1 MTLRIWPKVRPLF
14 SLLLLLF
21 SSWLPIAN
29 ASSPKLVYPYEKNDP
44 GTPLNAIDSLI
55 MQNLQAQGFQPAALC
70 SDEVFVRRVYFD
82 LIGTLP
88 ESRAVQA
95 FLDDHRPEKRAVLIE
110 ELMKRDEFADYWSM
124 KWCDLLRVKAEFPI
138 NLWPNAVQAYH
149 RWVHKAMRDNMPMDQ
164 FARELLT
171 SSGSNFR
178 VGPVNF
184 YRAVQGRSPE
194 VIAGAVALTFL
205 GTRLEKWPPES
216 RKGFEAFF
224 SRIAYKGTGEWK
236 EEIVCLDPASTTT
249 LHAAYPDGTAVDIP
263 VGQDPRKVF
272 ADWLLAPDNPCLSR
286 NMANRIWFW
295 LMGRG
300 IIHEPDDIRPDNPPS
315 NPELLAFLEEELA
328 KAKYDQRHLFRLI
341 LNSRTYQQSSIPR
354 SDNPQTESLFGC
366 YAVRRLD
373 AEVLIDAL
381 CFLGGAGENYESPI
395 PEPFTYIPNN
405 QRTIA
410 LADASITSQFLE
422 MFGRPARDT
431 GLQTERNNQ
440 VTDAQRL
447 HLLNSTHVQKK
458 IEDSWRLKA
467 LPKQARG
474 NRENLIRLLYVSV
487 LSRHPVPEEI
497 SAAQAYQKKLNLK
510 DEQFVT
516 DLAWALINS
525 KEFLCRH

>member
-1 MTLRIWPKVRPLF
+1 MNQRFCHIAAFLLWALYSV
-14 SLLLLLF
+14 SLAA
-21 SSWLPIAN
+21 PAN
-29 ASSPKLVYPYEKNDP
+29 SQIIYPYEKDDA
-44 GTPLNAIDSLI
+44 GVALNAIDPLVVAKLKERGI
-55 MQNLQAQGFQPAALC
+55 EPAPLC

-88 ESRAVQA
+88 ELREVQG
-95 FLDDHRPEKRAVLIE
+95 FLDDRHPDKRAALIE
-110 ELMKRDEFADYWSM
+110 ELMARDEFADYWSM

-149 RWVHKAMRDNMPMDQ
+149 HWVRQAMRDNMPMDQ

-194 VIAGAVALTFL
+194 AIAGAVALTFL
-205 GTRLEKWPPES
+205 GTRLNNWPPES
-216 RKGFEAFF
+216 RAGFEAFF
-224 SRIAYKGTGEWK
+224 SRVAYKGTSEWK

-249 LHAAYPDGTAVDIP
+249 LHAALPDGSAVEIP
-263 VGQDPRKVF
+263 IGQDPRKVF
-272 ADWLLAPDNPCLSR
+272 ADWLLAPGNPSLSR
-286 NMANRIWFW
+286 NIANRTWFW
-295 LMGRG
+295 MMGRG
-300 IIHEPDDIRPDNPPS
+300 IIHEPDDIRPDNPPV
-315 NPELLAFLEEELA
+315 NEPLLAFLAQELMS
-328 KAKYDQRHLFRLI
+328 AKYDQRHLFRLI

-354 SDNPQTESLFGC
+354 SDNPEVETFFGC
-366 YAVRRLD
+366 YAVRRHD

-381 CFLGGAGENYESPI
+381 NWLGGSGENYESPI
-395 PEPFTYIPNN
+395 PEPFTFIPNN

-410 LADASITSQFLE
+410 LADGSITSQFLE

-447 HLLNSTHVQKK
+447 YLLNSSHIQKK
-458 IEDSWRLKA
+458 MEDSWRI
-467 LPKQARG
+467 KQLSRSARG
-474 NRENLIRLLYVSV
+474 NLEKLIRLVYLSV
-487 LSRHPVPEEI
+487 LSRHPLPNEI
-497 SAAQAYQKKLNLK
+497 EAATAFQEKMKLK
-510 DEQFVT
+510 YDPFAA

-525 KEFLCRH
+525 KEFLYKH